1 MNKKKKRENK
11 HKCSQY
17 NAKNWEEKKK
27 NGVVKQDNYTGENE
41 IKEVIL
47 IRSVLALNSSDVA
60 GRQLKPLLADFHQ
73 VHSARR
79 HLGNTSTVV
88 RSITKAS
95 TFNNH

>member
-1 MNKKKKRENK
+1 MNKKKRENK
-11 HKCSQY
+11 HKYSQY
-17 NAKNWEEKKK
+17 NAKNWEEEKKE
-27 NGVVKQDNYTGENE
+27 VVKQDNDTGENE
-41 IKEVIL
+41 IKEVL
-47 IRSVLALNSSDVA
+47 LLRSVLALNSSDVA

-73 VHSARR
+73 VHSARC

>member
-1 MNKKKKRENK
+1 MNKKKEREQTQMQPVQCK
-11 HKCSQY
+11 
-17 NAKNWEEKKK
+17 ELGRKKK
-27 NGVVKQDNYTGENE
+27 KGVVKQDNDTGENE
-41 IKEVIL
+41 IKEVL
-47 IRSVLALNSSDVA
+47 LLRSVLALNSSDVA